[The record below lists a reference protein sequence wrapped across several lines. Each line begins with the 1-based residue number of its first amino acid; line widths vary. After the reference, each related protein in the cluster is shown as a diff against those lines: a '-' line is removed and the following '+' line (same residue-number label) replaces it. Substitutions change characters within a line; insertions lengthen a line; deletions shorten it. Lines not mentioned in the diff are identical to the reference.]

1 MEDNSGRSVIANFG
15 ALGDMIHQ
23 DNVKMLTLLK
33 DISDKLNEQ
42 SKFEE
47 DSSISMQEIY
57 DLLDRRLPEDG
68 AQNVPKEILDKE
80 GDIQNDDMLDRLDR
94 IAAILEGMQNS
105 QINANQGDGI
115 FDDLSKLGKGAAG
128 AAIYAFLK
136 KNAGK
141 LKAAGSA
148 LKGKGGGM
156 LAAALGAYEIYDI
169 LQDDSM
175 SSREKKIDIG
185 GALGG
190 AAGGWA
196 GAKAGGAAGA
206 IGGGAILGPAGAA
219 VGGILGA
226 VAGGYGGYTLGEGA
240 GESISEIIVGSDP
253 NKPKLE
259 GSYNYID
266 MPTAALEKRWKEVG
280 DAINSYPDTGKLP
293 EQDQAT
299 LNALWGEYRTLEE
312 EILKRRNSSKD
323 VGVDYSGG
331 GGSGSLSGGA
341 GNDRLGVGGG
351 GGGSSSGGIL
361 RANMR
366 YVGNEEYVPSTRLS
380 SKQMA
385 EIEAGLAKG
394 VVYPIDVLRDYYAQ
408 KNADTLSSETM
419 MRQNSAEYGNGPTG
433 DEILPRGT
441 GGGGADSGMI
451 GGGGSGNVDSS
462 MYSGKNSGKLFDL
475 IDKTEGGGNYDTLF
489 GHSQRSGGRYS
500 GVKVSE
506 MTLGELYDFTDPNK
520 PGGYGNWVGGQV
532 GRFATP
538 MGRYQIVGKTLRAV
552 AQAMNLPP
560 DTVFSPE
567 IQDRMA
573 NYLASQRLAKGKT
586 MAEKRSQLRAEWEG
600 FKHVSNEDL
609 DAAIRQFET
618 SGSGTARNSTGSWLE
633 SGKAMGGNLMDL
645 LSGMIDTGSDSGF
658 ISQMSQKAAL
668 ARDLPAKA
676 KTVVVPPA
684 APTPTATSTPYGTS
698 NPDPGDPLP
707 SISDFAKRIFDH
719 SPMFKPQ

>member
-94 IAAILEGMQNS
+94 IAAILEGMQN
-105 QINANQGDGI
+105 NLTGDHDGGGI
-115 FDDLSKLGKGAAG
+115 DIDLGGRKSKWNRKAISKKLPALLPFLSK
-128 AAIYAFLK
+128 F
-136 KNAGK
+136 
-141 LKAAGSA
+141 
-148 LKGKGGGM
+148 
-156 LAAALGAYEIYDI
+156 
-169 LQDDSM
+169 
-175 SSREKKIDIG
+175 
-185 GALGG
+185 
-190 AAGGWA
+190 
-196 GAKAGGAAGA
+196 
-206 IGGGAILGPAGAA
+206 
-219 VGGILGA
+219 
-226 VAGGYGGYTLGEGA
+226 
-240 GESISEIIVGSDP
+240 
-253 NKPKLE
+253 
-259 GSYNYID
+259 
-266 MPTAALEKRWKEVG
+266 
-280 DAINSYPDTGKLP
+280 
-293 EQDQAT
+293 
-299 LNALWGEYRTLEE
+299 ALWGSVLSLGGDTATLDPEVE
-312 EILKRRNSSKD
+312 KKSIEIQKQYYEQERLKSASTALKSASDVLDLREKRDDLITKIQESDSNFTEGYNPGDAENSKLLLEIESELSKAEKGSANLPAVLKSLGITDIPKDKDSIDALAEQIQKRLSGNSSNVAPND
-323 VGVDYSGG
+323 VIVGG

-433 DEILPRGT
+433 DEILPGA
-441 GGGGADSGMI
+441 GGGTADSGRA
-451 GGGGSGNVDSS
+451 GSGGSDGGGSGNVDSS

-586 MAEKRSQLRAEWEG
+586 MAEKRRQLRAEWEG

-618 SGSGTARNSTGSWLE
+618 SGSGTARSSTGSWLE